1 MFRKKRIK
9 NFNNRV
15 HRLYDRKFSYVESV
29 LNSCVTLDQLTH
41 CAQWAST
48 VMTQYEGYEK
58 RRIDKLYDLLAY
70 LDLHDV
76 ISKYFSLK
84 QEIIGLI
91 FERKVREIEKH
102 NPAEIE
108 EN

>member
-15 HRLYDRKFSYVESV
+15 HRLYDRKFSYVEGV

-41 CAQWAST
+41 GAQWAST
-48 VMTQYEGYEK
+48 VMSQYERHEK
-58 RRIDKLYDLLAY
+58 GRLGKLCDVFTYIDLLG
-70 LDLHDV
+70 V
-76 ISKYFSLK
+76 VNKYFNLK

-91 FERKVREIEKH
+91 FERKVKEIEKH
-102 NPAEIE
+102 NPAEIK

>member
-1 MFRKKRIK
+1 MFRRKRIK

-15 HRLYDRKFSYVESV
+15 HRLYDRKFSYVEGV

-41 CAQWAST
+41 GAQWAST

-58 RRIDKLYDLLAY
+58 RRLDKLCDVFTHIDLLG
-70 LDLHDV
+70 V
-76 ISKYFSLK
+76 VNKYFNLK

-91 FERKVREIEKH
+91 FERKVREIE
-102 NPAEIE
+102 NQDPE
-108 EN
+108 EMEE